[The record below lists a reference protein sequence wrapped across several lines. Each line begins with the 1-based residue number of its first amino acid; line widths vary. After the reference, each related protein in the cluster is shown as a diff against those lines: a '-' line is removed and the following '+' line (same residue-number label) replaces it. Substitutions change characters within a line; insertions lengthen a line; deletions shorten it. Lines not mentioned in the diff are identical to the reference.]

1 MAGATCKNTRI
12 IIIIPSSPMN
22 CSVRETTPASS
33 STQETKEQELPKLRT
48 SGTKNVS
55 QKCLEKYL
63 NFSISQEDVPIGK
76 KNQLGVCGSRETK
89 ERSLMKLFC
98 KLNII
103 WCRPHITWLKD
114 GIELNS
120 FSEHEHVSRIEQ
132 LSLLSFPLHNSSCR
146 YLNGKSAH
154 TNWRFEIH
162 FFSLMDLKIFFS
174 QRLRLILQCREMQ
187 DTTSVK
193 HTTNMLLKQRLYYS

>member
-22 CSVRETTPASS
+22 CSAREITPASS

-48 SGTKNVS
+48 SGTLNVTERY
-55 QKCLEKYL
+55 LAKYF

-98 KLNII
+98 KVEYYLMQASHHLVERWNRTQLFL
-103 WCRPHITWLKD
+103 WTRTC
-114 GIELNS
+114 ELHWTVVTS
-120 FSEHEHVSRIEQ
+120 FISSSQ
-132 LSLLSFPLHNSSCR
+132 L
-146 YLNGKSAH
+146 
-154 TNWRFEIH
+154 
-162 FFSLMDLKIFFS
+162 
-174 QRLRLILQCREMQ
+174 REG
-187 DTTSVK
+187 VK
-193 HTTNMLLKQRLYYS
+193 KNL